1 MKSLGLPGSTVL
13 EFLCEGDFDFRIKN
27 ERWGEM
33 EAGRLVE
40 RLLRLSRQKMME
52 AWPGEGF
59 LNLSPGDTLGQMWGH
74 HHEGLSSVL

>member
-1 MKSLGLPGSTVL
+1 
-13 EFLCEGDFDFRIKN
+13 
-27 ERWGEM
+27 M

-59 LNLSPGDTLGQMWGH
+59 LNLSPGDTLGQMWDH
-74 HHEGLSSVL
+74 HHEGVSSAL